1 MMYQDP
7 QPSMTT
13 RHRLLLVN
21 QIGLILGIL
30 SSTYDP
36 CDRALSV
43 NFWDRHR
50 AVFLEKL
57 ESKEIYYI
65 YSIYYKY
72 NALGRSDRHGPAFW
86 NFSRDSRINVIK
98 GFGVQT

>member
-36 CDRALSV
+36 YRIRLIRQ
-43 NFWDRHR
+43 FWGPSPS
-50 AVFLEKL
+50 AISGK
-57 ESKEIYYI
+57 S
-65 YSIYYKY
+65 
-72 NALGRSDRHGPAFW
+72 GPAFW
-86 NFSRDSRINVIK
+86 IFPAIH
-98 GFGVQT
+98 G